1 MSNYKALIS
10 KKGEILSLS
19 EEGPDCDN
27 IKMDMAAGSKY
38 PDAVF
43 INASNNEEAERK
55 VKEMLLKVEREH
67 REEHH

>member
-19 EEGPDCDN
+19 DEGPDCDKN
-27 IKMDMAAGSKY
+27 SMDIAAGSKY

-43 INASNNEEAERK
+43 VNAADSQEAEEK
-55 VKEMLLKVEREH
+55 VKEMLRKAEMEH